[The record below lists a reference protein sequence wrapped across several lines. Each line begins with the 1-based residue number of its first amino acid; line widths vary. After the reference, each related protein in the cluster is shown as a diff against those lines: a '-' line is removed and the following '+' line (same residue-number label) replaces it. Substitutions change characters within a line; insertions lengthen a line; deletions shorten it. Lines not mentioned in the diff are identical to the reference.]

1 MDPCYDLIDDYDL
14 IVSSF
19 QAQYGLR
26 LSKEIHEM
34 PWREFKQ
41 LLTGIGPDTPLGRIV
56 AIRREED
63 KDVLKN
69 FTPDQRRIRAEWRNR
84 RAKMVTQAQVDDI
97 AEQLKQAF
105 IKMAEGWEDGRR

>member
-1 MDPCYDLIDDYDL
+1 
-14 IVSSF
+14 
-19 QAQYGLR
+19 
-26 LSKEIHEM
+26 M

-41 LLTGIGPDTPLGRIV
+41 LLTGIGTDTPLGLIV
-56 AIRREED
+56 AILCEED